1 MRFLTREEIL
11 CAELGVGQA
20 RLCSRRPR
28 GGAYRGEQPLS
39 MLCLK
44 RLEDC
49 LVDLGDYERG
59 NGDAWLAGETW

>member
-1 MRFLTREEIL
+1 VCFLTREEIL

-28 GGAYRGEQPLS
+28 GGAYRGEQPLDA
-39 MLCLK
+39 LPKAPRGL
-44 RLEDC
+44 